1 MDKLNVDAG
10 LKDLNVLLIRAYE
23 IAQLSLL
30 TLVYRAA
37 PRLATSSMFNGQ
49 CIEKARATLER
60 LHGFLELT
68 RNETGR
74 LPPHVYG

>member
-1 MDKLNVDAG
+1 MDKSNTHAG

-23 IAQLSLL
+23 IAQMSLL

-37 PRLATSSMFNGQ
+37 PRLATSSIFNGQ

-68 RNETGR
+68 QNETGC
-74 LPPHVYG
+74 LPTHVYQ